1 MENFKMMF
9 ESENI
14 YYAKLNKELIND
26 YLEMVNNYEVQKFI
40 VIILKNIPMK
50 MN

>member
-14 YYAKLNKELIND
+14 YYVKLNKELIND
-26 YLEMVNNYEVQKFI
+26 YKSLFARVAFRS
-40 VIILKNIPMK
+40 IIYPLV
-50 MN
+50 

>member
-1 MENFKMMF
+1 MMF